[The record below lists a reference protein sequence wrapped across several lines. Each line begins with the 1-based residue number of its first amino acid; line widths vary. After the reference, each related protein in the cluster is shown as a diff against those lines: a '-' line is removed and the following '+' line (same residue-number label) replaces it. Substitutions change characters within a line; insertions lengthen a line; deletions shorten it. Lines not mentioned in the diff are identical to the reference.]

1 MAINHDSLG
10 KNIHLSTGPLP
21 VMLRFMK
28 GENPALIALNRGAG
42 FTILVMLLAAL
53 GFYFAGIFLPFTTV
67 SKLWIFNNQ
76 ISVYHGLVV
85 LWQAGELFLFLILFI
100 FTVCFPF
107 IKMNC
112 LLALW
117 FYPGL
122 KPDQARAFYKFVS
135 HLGKWSMLDVF
146 VVAILV
152 LTIKSTNI
160 ASIKVGTGF
169 FLFFISVMLTQFAS
183 MWTGQ
188 IASRLEK

>member
-1 MAINHDSLG
+1 MKGGNSALITVNRRAGLCVLAMLLTSLG
-10 KNIHLSTGPLP
+10 C
-21 VMLRFMK
+21 
-28 GENPALIALNRGAG
+28 
-42 FTILVMLLAAL
+42 
-53 GFYFAGIFLPFTTV
+53 YFAGLFLPFTTV
-67 SKLWIFNNQ
+67 SKLWLFNNQ

-85 LWQAGELFLFLILFI
+85 LWNAGELFLFLILFV

-107 IKMNC
+107 LKINS

-122 KPDQARAFYKFVS
+122 TADQARTFYKFVS

-152 LTIKSTNI
+152 LTVKSTNV
-160 ASIKVGTGF
+160 ASIKVGIGF

-183 MWTGQ
+183 MWTGHV
-188 IASRLEK
+188 ASRLDK

>member
-1 MAINHDSLG
+1 VIIDRKTQNR
-10 KNIHLSTGPLP
+10 LSTSASP
-21 VMLRFMK
+21 VILVTMK
-28 GENPALIALNRGAG
+28 GDNPALIAMNRGAG
-42 FTILVMLLAAL
+42 FTILAMLLAAL
-53 GFYFAGIFLPFTTV
+53 GFYFVGIFLPFTTV
-67 SKLWIFNNQ
+67 SKLWIFNDQ
-76 ISVYHGLVV
+76 ISVYRGLIV
-85 LWQAGELFLFLILFI
+85 LWKAGELFLFLILFI

-107 IKMNC
+107 IKINC

-122 KPDQARAFYKFVS
+122 KPDQARTFYRFVS

-160 ASIKVGTGF
+160 ASIKVGIGF

-188 IASRLEK
+188 VASRLEK